1 MRITRGWNQT
11 GQKFAG
17 EPDIV
22 THFMASNPPL
32 LWCLVFATYATV
44 SVELFNTLGN
54 IPTAISGSVVAGL
67 VMSALSFKLAFTNED
82 APELIVGFAKTLVNM
97 FDGPSLVNRARAVFL
112 GLGLTSMYPLYN
124 IVVPGTKVS
133 RDESEFAYI
142 SSMQSVALAD
152 FYIAMR
158 TLHHLYTLF
167 ALTQS
172 RATNVPL
179 FLLFRAIDMFL
190 SRIDL
195 EPAQIATSSLLLQFS
210 SFFAMGGSNAI
221 SGVDLSNAYNG
232 VSGFN
237 ILAVGVLTFLSNW
250 AAPVWWTSAS
260 NLMLLQSRQRIKTK
274 SDYRNA
280 YRQHAA
286 LMTAFVTTSLG
297 FVMVACTTLRTHLFI
312 WTVFS
317 PKYLY
322 SMAWS
327 LGQHLVINMALGGLL
342 YWLGCV

>member
-22 THFMASNPPL
+22 TNFVAPNPPL
-32 LWCLVFATYATV
+32 LWSLVISTYAV
-44 SVELFNTLGN
+44 FSMELFHGLRN
-54 IPTAISGSVVAGL
+54 IPTTISGSVVVGL
-67 VMSALSFKLAFTNED
+67 VISAISFKLAFANED
-82 APELIVGFAKTLVNM
+82 APELVVGFARTLVHV
-97 FDGPSLVNRARAVFL
+97 FDGPSLMNRARAVFL
-112 GLGLTSMYPLYN
+112 GLGLTSLYPLYT
-124 IVVPGTKVS
+124 IFVQGSKASKAEGKFSPYYI
-133 RDESEFAYI
+133 RDI
-142 SSMQSVALAD
+142 LTLAD
-152 FYIAMR
+152 IYVAMR

-172 RATNVPL
+172 RVTNAPL
-179 FLLFRAIDMFL
+179 FLLFHAIYLYLGEL
-190 SRIDL
+190 SLGPVEIT
-195 EPAQIATSSLLLQFS
+195 ISSLVLQFS
-210 SFFAMGGSNAI
+210 SFFAMGGSNAL

-237 ILAVGVLTFLSNW
+237 VIAVGILTFLSNW
-250 AAPVWWTSAS
+250 AGPIWWTWAS
-260 NLMLLQSRQRIKTK
+260 TLLLLRSRQSKQTK
-274 SDYRNA
+274 DYT

-286 LMTAFVTTSLG
+286 ILTVFVTLALAFV
-297 FVMVACTTLRTHLFI
+297 MAACTALRTHLFI

-327 LGQHLVINMALGGLL
+327 LGQHLAVNMVFGSIL
-342 YWLGCV
+342 YRLGCI

>member
-22 THFMASNPPL
+22 TYFLSSNPPL

-44 SVELFNTLGN
+44 SVELFNSLGN
-54 IPTAISGSVVAGL
+54 IPTAVSGSLVVGL
-67 VMSALSFKLAFTNED
+67 VTSALSFKLAFTNED
-82 APELIVGFAKTLVNM
+82 APELVVGFARTLVNI

-112 GLGLTSMYPLYN
+112 GLGLTSLYPLYN
-124 IVVPGTKVS
+124 IVAPGTKAP
-133 RDESEFAYI
+133 RDGGKFLI
-142 SSMQSVALAD
+142 SIQMKPTIALAD
-152 FYIAMR
+152 FHVAMQ

-172 RATNVPL
+172 RTTNVPL
-179 FLLFRAIDMFL
+179 FLLFQAIYLYL
-190 SRIDL
+190 SRLDL
-195 EPAQIATSSLLLQFS
+195 EPAQITMSSLLLQFS

-250 AAPVWWTSAS
+250 AAPVWWTSAT
-260 NLMLLQSRQRIKTK
+260 NLLLLQSRQPTRRDN
-274 SDYRNA
+274 SSVYML
-280 YRQHAA
+280 HAA
-286 LMTAFVTTSLG
+286 LSTAFVTISLV

-327 LGQHLVINMALGGLL
+327 LGQHLIINVAFGGLL
-342 YWLGCV
+342 YWLGCM